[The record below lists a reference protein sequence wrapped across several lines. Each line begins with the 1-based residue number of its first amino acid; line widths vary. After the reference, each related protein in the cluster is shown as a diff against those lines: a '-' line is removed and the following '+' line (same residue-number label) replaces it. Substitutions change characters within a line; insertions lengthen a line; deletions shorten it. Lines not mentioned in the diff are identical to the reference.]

1 MSVAA
6 KKKPSHSIQRRDNI
20 EGYLFTLPAVIG
32 LFVFIL
38 IPIVASIVLSF
49 TKWDLIT
56 DIEFIGIA
64 NYQELFG
71 DEIFITSLLNTLKW
85 VVLYIPLG
93 LTLSFVLALAM
104 DMPVKGI
111 GIFRTIFYLPYVSPM
126 LVIALLFTWMYN
138 TDFGIINYALNQI
151 GLPSVPW
158 LSDGNLAIFSIC
170 IMSVWK
176 GAGYN
181 MLIFLAALQGI
192 PDSLYEAADLDG
204 ITPFQKVIYI
214 KIPLITPSL
223 YYVMIM
229 SVINAFQV
237 FNEIYIMTS
246 GGPGYSTYTMSYYL
260 WSNAFSYNR
269 FGYACSMAIIMFII
283 ILAVSLFQTQFLG
296 KKVQYDL

>member
-1 MSVAA
+1 VATA
-6 KKKPSHSIQRRDNI
+6 NPRIKHSIQRHDNI
-20 EGYLFTLPAVIG
+20 EGYLFTAPAILG
-32 LFVFIL
+32 LVVFMV
-38 IPIVASIVLSF
+38 IPIIASVALSF

-56 DIEFIGIA
+56 DIEWVGLA
-64 NYQELFG
+64 NYKKLFG
-71 DEIFITSLLNTLKW
+71 DEIFIASLVNTLKW

-104 DMPVKGI
+104 DMPIKGI
-111 GIFRTIFYLPYVSPM
+111 GIFRTLFYLPYVSPM
-126 LVIALLFTWMYN
+126 LVVALLFTWMYN
-138 TDFGIINYALNQI
+138 TEFGIINYVL
-151 GLPSVPW
+151 GLVGIPAVPW

-176 GAGYN
+176 RAGYN

-192 PDSLYEAADLDG
+192 PTSLYEAADLDG
-204 ITPFQKVIYI
+204 INGWQKVWYI

-229 SVINAFQV
+229 AVIDAFQV

-269 FGYACSMAIIMFII
+269 FGYACAMAIFMFIV

>member
-6 KKKPSHSIQRRDNI
+6 KKKSISAIQRRDNI

-32 LFVFIL
+32 LFVFVL
-38 IPIVASIVLSF
+38 IPIVASFVLSL

-56 DIEFIGIA
+56 DIKFIGLK

-71 DEIFITSLLNTLKW
+71 DEIFLTSLVNTLKW

-104 DMPVKGI
+104 DMPVRGI
-111 GIFRTIFYLPYVSPM
+111 GIFRTIFYLPYVSPI
-126 LVIALLFTWMYN
+126 LVVALLFTWMYN

-158 LSDGNLAIFSIC
+158 LSNGNLAIFSIC

-192 PDSLYEAADLDG
+192 PESLYEAADLDG

-214 KIPLITPSL
+214 KIPLITPSI

-229 SVINAFQV
+229 AVINAFQV

-269 FGYACSMAIIMFII
+269 FGYACSMSIIMFII
-283 ILAVSLFQTQFLG
+283 ILAASLFQTQFLG